1 MRKSQ
6 TNARQLVM
14 AALCA
19 ALGVVLPVALHS
31 IPNAGSILLPM
42 HIPVLLCGL
51 VCGPVYGLGC
61 GVLTPLLS
69 SLITGMPPAAVLPYA
84 VRACRLRPCR
94 RAADKNRPYKQTR
107 AEFVCTAAR
116 RNAAWARCLRRNERT
131 GVLCRKL
138 LLLRV
143 CHSRFC
149 YGASGDRHPACAA
162 ARRVSFRRPPR
173 QSSDAPKAY
182 GAASQGPAA
191 KPPLGKEPPSQ
202 AALSIYGSKNFSFSV
217 TPNSRAMA
225 RSSSSRIV

>member
-69 SLITGMPPAAVLPYA
+69 SLITGMPPAAVLPSML
-84 VRACRLRPCR
+84 CEL
-94 RAADKNRPYKQTR
+94 AAYGL
-107 AEFVCTAAR
+107 AA
-116 RNAAWARCLRRNERT
+116 
-131 GVLCRKL
+131 G
-138 LLLRV
+138 LLR
-143 CHSRFC
+143 
-149 YGASGDRHPACAA
+149 DP
-162 ARRVSFRRPPR
+162 
-173 QSSDAPKAY
+173 DAKVRKTTAQLLGRADADAFAPHLIKAL
-182 GAASQGPAA
+182 AWEETAFVLTLDP
-191 KPPLGKEPPSQ
+191 
-202 AALSIYGSKNFSFSV
+202 
-217 TPNSRAMA
+217 
-225 RSSSSRIV
+225 